1 MLAGGSEMPQRVLEW
16 SGLAFII
23 TTLELSEACAGAP
36 KGLSFAL
43 GAVLFALIGYK
54 LF

>member
-1 MLAGGSEMPQRVLEW
+1 MPHRIEW

-23 TTLELSEACAGAP
+23 TTLKLSEACAGAP